1 MIKNIEINE
10 RLEKYISD
18 HSYDLH
24 PVQKD
29 ILNHNNK
36 LGEIK
41 KMQISI
47 TQSYFFQ
54 LFIKTNKIKDI
65 LEIGTFTGYSAL
77 TMGLVIP
84 KNGSVICLDINKQT
98 SEVTNNFFKKAKIDK
113 KVKII
118 LGPATGSLQKLKNE
132 NKFFDMIF
140 IDADKENYKN
150 YYNSSLELLK
160 KNGFIL
166 IDNVLWKGEVAD
178 PNKND
183 QLTNIMREF
192 NSFIRKDDR
201 IEKTILPLGD
211 GITICRKI

>member
-98 SEVTNNFFKKAKIDK
+98 SEVANNFFKKAKIDK

-118 LGPATGSLQKLKNE
+118 LGPATGSLQKLKNDK
-132 NKFFDMIF
+132 KFFDMIF
-140 IDADKENYKN
+140 IDADKGNYKN